1 MKTTVSIS
9 LCAATVLLLSC
20 ASTPKNT
27 AQASDITLDA
37 SSASVSKTQNQ
48 PTRSELYA
56 EKISSINISLISSP
70 KETVKKKIFTSPY
83 TLKVV
88 DSNGNPADSFELAV
102 SYPSGREN
110 GLVVFSETSVTTN
123 ADGIAT
129 FLPPTPEY
137 AFNSEISFFPKYD
150 DTGLSEE
157 ELAKIKQSAE
167 QSAVKAPFKVQTNL
181 KSAGGVIAIV
191 DFNQN
196 GKAITS
202 NPISSSNLL
211 MTLMKFGFIK
221 IGNAPQEI
229 SDAVIQNNEEKILS
243 RAKQIT
249 NSFIIFGTVT
259 IDSAEKSDKG
269 FTYTLTGTVKALD
282 VKTGSAIFY
291 TQKTISVTDKN
302 DWNALA
308 NARKTLAD
316 TLANEIT
323 YGI

>member
-1 MKTTVSIS
+1 
-9 LCAATVLLLSC
+9 
-20 ASTPKNT
+20 
-27 AQASDITLDA
+27 
-37 SSASVSKTQNQ
+37 
-48 PTRSELYA
+48 
-56 EKISSINISLISSP
+56 
-70 KETVKKKIFTSPY
+70 
-83 TLKVV
+83 
-88 DSNGNPADSFELAV
+88 
-102 SYPSGREN
+102 
-110 GLVVFSETSVTTN
+110 
-123 ADGIAT
+123 
-129 FLPPTPEY
+129 
-137 AFNSEISFFPKYD
+137 
-150 DTGLSEE
+150 
-157 ELAKIKQSAE
+157 
-167 QSAVKAPFKVQTNL
+167 
-181 KSAGGVIAIV
+181 
-191 DFNQN
+191 
-196 GKAITS
+196 
-202 NPISSSNLL
+202 
-211 MTLMKFGFIK
+211 MKFGFIK

-259 IDSAEKSDKG
+259 IDSAEKSDNG